1 VIIFQIYIKGIPI
14 FKTESNPPI
23 RPYRDA
29 PHSFSVAFK
38 LMQFIFMDI
47 HILYALRRR
56 QPRQDNPYSSYQ
68 ISRKLSAIVFFKIPL
83 QAPMLKTADHL

>member
-1 VIIFQIYIKGIPI
+1 MIIFQIYIKGIPI